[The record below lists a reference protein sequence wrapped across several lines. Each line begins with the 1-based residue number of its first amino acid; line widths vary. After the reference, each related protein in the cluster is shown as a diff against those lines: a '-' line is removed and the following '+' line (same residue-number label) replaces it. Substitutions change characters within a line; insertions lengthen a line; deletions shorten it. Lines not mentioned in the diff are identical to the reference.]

1 MKQSQTIVAK
11 IIPGQPTRWDAPAP
25 KRGGMADWWDLYA
38 KDHHFLRTRWRN
50 LHQLDEM
57 MWRSNQPS
65 PKQVA
70 QIAKMGIKNIVN
82 LRGARQVGTWQLEA
96 EACAAHNIRLYDFTA
111 RSRAAPDKQMLFDAR
126 ELFASLEGPS
136 LMHCKSGADRAGL
149 MAALYMLV
157 VKSIGARTAL
167 EQLSFKYLHVKQ
179 AKTGLLDAFL
189 SAYIPYEDKGMPF
202 YQWVEEIYDPVAL
215 QESFMTK
222 GWANRLVDDILKR
235 E

>member
-1 MKQSQTIVAK
+1 MSIKK
-11 IIPGQPTRWDAPAP
+11 GQATKWDAPAAQ
-25 KRGGMADWWDLYA
+25 RGGLADWWDLYA

-70 QIAKMGIKNIVN
+70 AIAKMGIKNILN

-96 EACAAHNIRLYDFTA
+96 EACEAHAIRLYDFSA
-111 RSRAAPDKQMLFDAR
+111 RSRAAPDKQMLYDAR
-126 ELFASLEGPS
+126 DLFASLEGPS

-149 MAALYMLV
+149 MSALYMLV
-157 VKSIGARTAL
+157 VKQIGARQAL
-167 EQLSFKYLHVKQ
+167 TQLSFKYLHVKQ

-189 SAYIPYEDKGMPF
+189 ASYIPYEDKGMDF
-202 YQWVEEIYDPVAL
+202 YDWVENIYDPEAL
-215 QESFMTK
+215 QASFMAQ

>member
-1 MKQSQTIVAK
+1 MTITR
-11 IIPGQPTRWDAPAP
+11 GQPTKWDAPAYQ
-25 KRGGMADWWDLYA
+25 RGGASDWWDLYA

-50 LHQLDEM
+50 LYQLDDM

-65 PKQVA
+65 PR
-70 QIAKMGIKNIVN
+70 QIADIAERGIKNIVN
-82 LRGARQVGTWQLEA
+82 LRGARSVGTWQLEA
-96 EACAAHNIRLYDFTA
+96 QACAKHGIRLYDFTA
-111 RSRAAPDKQMLFDAR
+111 RSRAAPDKVMLHDAR
-126 ELFASLEGPS
+126 DLFASLEGPS

-149 MAALYMLV
+149 MSALYMLI
-157 VKSIGARTAL
+157 VKKVPAATAL

-189 SAYIPYEDKGMPF
+189 ASFIPYEEKGMGF
-202 YQWVEEIYDPVAL
+202 YEWVDNVYDPDAL
-215 QESFMTK
+215 QGAFMAK

>member
-157 VKSIGARTAL
+157 VKSVGARTAL

>member
-1 MKQSQTIVAK
+1 MKQSQTVVAK
-11 IIPGQPTRWDAPAP
+11 ITPGQPTRWDAPAP
-25 KRGGMADWWDLYA
+25 KRGGMTDWWDLYA

-157 VKSIGARTAL
+157 VKSVGARTAL

-202 YQWVEEIYDPVAL
+202 YQWVEEIYDPAAL

>member
-1 MKQSQTIVAK
+1 MSIKK
-11 IIPGQPTRWDAPAP
+11 GQKTKWDAPDYN
-25 KRGGMADWWDLYA
+25 RGGGADWWDLYA

-70 QIAKMGIKNIVN
+70 HIAEMGIKNIVN
-82 LRGARQVGTWQLEA
+82 LRGARKVGTWQLEA
-96 EACAAHNIRLYDFTA
+96 EACAKYGIRLYDFTA
-111 RSRAAPDKQMLFDAR
+111 RSRAAPDKQMLYDAR
-126 ELFASLEGPS
+126 DLFASLDGPS

-157 VKSIGARTAL
+157 VKGVSAEDAL
-167 EQLSFKYLHVKQ
+167 TQLSFKYLHVKQ

-189 SAYIPYEDKGMPF
+189 AAYIPYEAQGMAF
-202 YQWVEEIYDPVAL
+202 YDWVENIYDPDAL
-215 QESFMTK
+215 QAGFMAK
-222 GWANRLVDDILKR
+222 GWAVRLVDDILKR

>member
-1 MKQSQTIVAK
+1 MYEK
-11 IIPGQPTRWDAPAP
+11 GQATKWDAPAH
-25 KRGGMADWWDLYA
+25 KRNGAADWWELFA

-70 QIAKMGIKNIVN
+70 EIAEMGIKNILN
-82 LRGARQVGTWQLEA
+82 LRGARSVGTWQLEA
-96 EACAAHNIRLYDFTA
+96 EACAKYGIRLYDFTA
-111 RSRAAPDKQMLFDAR
+111 RSRAAPDKQMLYDAR
-126 ELFASLEGPS
+126 DLFACLDGPS

-149 MAALYMLV
+149 MSALYMLV
-157 VKSIGARTAL
+157 VKNVGARQAL
-167 EQLSFKYLHVKQ
+167 AQLSFKYLHVKQ

-189 SAYIPYEDKGMPF
+189 ESYIPFEDKGMAF
-202 YQWVEEIYDPVAL
+202 YEWVENIYDPEAL
-215 QESFMTK
+215 QASFMAK